1 MTLQQLKYVIEV
13 ADRGSI
19 TEAAKSLFI
28 AQPSLSAA
36 IHELEAETDTKIF
49 QRSSRGVLITP
60 EGAEFLGYARQVV
73 QQAALIEDKYIAR
86 SSVRQRFSVS
96 TQHYSFTSSAF
107 VELVRAQG
115 GEAYEFT
122 LREGKT
128 YDTIN
133 DVRTL
138 RSEMG
143 VIYLSSFNE
152 AVIRKMLREANL
164 VFSELFSARPHIFVG
179 RNNPLAGR
187 ESVTLVDLEP
197 LPCLTY
203 EQGDQNAF
211 YFSEEILSTL
221 NHEKS
226 IKVTDKGTIIDLMV
240 GTDGYTISS
249 GICPSYLRGD
259 DIISIPL
266 TVDEVIRIGVITHR
280 DYRPTVL
287 GETYLRILHRVVG
300 DMQEMGEEKG
310 CGSTLRAALGR
321 ASFEFLS
328 VALDGLKRLLTQV
341 VLDLAGVAHGRLP
354 AHAQRNQHLA
364 DERVPLVE
372 LLRNPLALRGEM
384 DVVHVIHRDQPA
396 LAHLAQH
403 NGNRR
408 SGIGEI
414 RAHVHR
420 VHLVLTQGEDV
431 DRLQIVLCRFGY
443 GHGAASCLTL
453 RSDIESIIPCPKR
466 TRNPERAPGPRHT
479 MNPR

>member
-49 QRSSRGVLITP
+49 KRSSRGVLITP
-60 EGAEFLGYARQVV
+60 EGAEFLVYARQVV

-143 VIYLSSFNE
+143 VLYLSSFNE
-152 AVIRKMLREANL
+152 AVIRKMLRESNL
-164 VFSELFSARPHIFVG
+164 VFSELFAARPHIFVG

-187 ESVTLVDLEP
+187 ESVTLADLEP

-249 GICPSYLRGD
+249 GICPSYLRGE

-287 GETYLRILHRVVG
+287 GEKYLEILHRVVG
-300 DMQEMGEEKG
+300 DMQELGEE
-310 CGSTLRAALGR
+310 
-321 ASFEFLS
+321 
-328 VALDGLKRLLTQV
+328 
-341 VLDLAGVAHGRLP
+341 
-354 AHAQRNQHLA
+354 
-364 DERVPLVE
+364 
-372 LLRNPLALRGEM
+372 
-384 DVVHVIHRDQPA
+384 
-396 LAHLAQH
+396 
-403 NGNRR
+403 
-408 SGIGEI
+408 
-414 RAHVHR
+414 
-420 VHLVLTQGEDV
+420 
-431 DRLQIVLCRFGY
+431 
-443 GHGAASCLTL
+443 
-453 RSDIESIIPCPKR
+453 
-466 TRNPERAPGPRHT
+466 
-479 MNPR
+479 

>member
-36 IHELEAETDTKIF
+36 IRELEEETATTIF
-49 QRSSRGVLITP
+49 VRKSRGVLLTP
-60 EGAEFLGYARQVV
+60 EGTEFLGYARQVV
-73 QQAALIEDKYIAR
+73 QQAALIEEKYIAR
-86 SSVRQRFSVS
+86 QAVKQRFSVS

-143 VIYLSSFNE
+143 VLYLSRFNE
-152 AVIRKMLREANL
+152 AVIRKMLRESNL

-187 ESVTLVDLEP
+187 ESVTLADLEP

-249 GICPSYLRGD
+249 GICPSYLRGE

-287 GETYLRILHRVVG
+287 GEKYLEILHRVVG
-300 DMQEMGEEKG
+300 DMQELGEE
-310 CGSTLRAALGR
+310 
-321 ASFEFLS
+321 
-328 VALDGLKRLLTQV
+328 
-341 VLDLAGVAHGRLP
+341 
-354 AHAQRNQHLA
+354 
-364 DERVPLVE
+364 
-372 LLRNPLALRGEM
+372 
-384 DVVHVIHRDQPA
+384 
-396 LAHLAQH
+396 
-403 NGNRR
+403 
-408 SGIGEI
+408 
-414 RAHVHR
+414 
-420 VHLVLTQGEDV
+420 
-431 DRLQIVLCRFGY
+431 
-443 GHGAASCLTL
+443 
-453 RSDIESIIPCPKR
+453 
-466 TRNPERAPGPRHT
+466 
-479 MNPR
+479 

>member
-36 IHELEAETDTKIF
+36 IRELEEEIATTIF
-49 QRSSRGVLITP
+49 VRKSRGILVTP

-143 VIYLSSFNE
+143 VLYLSHFNE

-187 ESVTLVDLEP
+187 ASVTLADLEP

-249 GICPSYLRGD
+249 GICPSYLRGE

-266 TVDEVIRIGVITHR
+266 QVDEVIRIGVITHR

-300 DMQEMGEEKG
+300 DMQEMGEEK
-310 CGSTLRAALGR
+310 
-321 ASFEFLS
+321 E
-328 VALDGLKRLLTQV
+328 
-341 VLDLAGVAHGRLP
+341 
-354 AHAQRNQHLA
+354 
-364 DERVPLVE
+364 
-372 LLRNPLALRGEM
+372 
-384 DVVHVIHRDQPA
+384 
-396 LAHLAQH
+396 
-403 NGNRR
+403 
-408 SGIGEI
+408 
-414 RAHVHR
+414 
-420 VHLVLTQGEDV
+420 
-431 DRLQIVLCRFGY
+431 
-443 GHGAASCLTL
+443 
-453 RSDIESIIPCPKR
+453 
-466 TRNPERAPGPRHT
+466 
-479 MNPR
+479 

>member
-1 MTLQQLKYVIEV
+1 MAEK
-13 ADRGSI
+13 GSI

-36 IHELEAETDTKIF
+36 IRELEEEIATTIF
-49 QRSSRGVLITP
+49 VRKSRGILVTP

-73 QQAALIEDKYIAR
+73 QQAALIEEKYIAR
-86 SSVRQRFSVS
+86 QAVRQRFSVS

-107 VELVRAQG
+107 VELVRAHSDQ
-115 GEAYEFT
+115 AYEFI

-128 YDTIN
+128 YDTIM
-133 DVRTL
+133 DVRNL

-143 VIYLSSFNE
+143 VIYLSTFNE
-152 AVIRKMLREANL
+152 AVISKTLREANL
-164 VFSELFSARPHIFVG
+164 VFSELFAARPHIFVG

-187 ESVTLVDLEP
+187 ESVTLADLEP

-203 EQGDQNAF
+203 EQGEQNAF

-221 NHEKS
+221 NHDKS

-310 CGSTLRAALGR
+310 
-321 ASFEFLS
+321 
-328 VALDGLKRLLTQV
+328 
-341 VLDLAGVAHGRLP
+341 
-354 AHAQRNQHLA
+354 
-364 DERVPLVE
+364 
-372 LLRNPLALRGEM
+372 
-384 DVVHVIHRDQPA
+384 
-396 LAHLAQH
+396 
-403 NGNRR
+403 
-408 SGIGEI
+408 
-414 RAHVHR
+414 
-420 VHLVLTQGEDV
+420 
-431 DRLQIVLCRFGY
+431 
-443 GHGAASCLTL
+443 
-453 RSDIESIIPCPKR
+453 
-466 TRNPERAPGPRHT
+466 
-479 MNPR
+479 

>member
-49 QRSSRGVLITP
+49 KRSSRGVLITP

-187 ESVTLVDLEP
+187 ESVTLADLEP

-310 CGSTLRAALGR
+310 
-321 ASFEFLS
+321 
-328 VALDGLKRLLTQV
+328 
-341 VLDLAGVAHGRLP
+341 
-354 AHAQRNQHLA
+354 
-364 DERVPLVE
+364 
-372 LLRNPLALRGEM
+372 
-384 DVVHVIHRDQPA
+384 
-396 LAHLAQH
+396 
-403 NGNRR
+403 
-408 SGIGEI
+408 
-414 RAHVHR
+414 
-420 VHLVLTQGEDV
+420 
-431 DRLQIVLCRFGY
+431 
-443 GHGAASCLTL
+443 
-453 RSDIESIIPCPKR
+453 
-466 TRNPERAPGPRHT
+466 
-479 MNPR
+479 

>member
-49 QRSSRGVLITP
+49 KRSSRGVLITP

-143 VIYLSSFNE
+143 VLYMSRFNE

-187 ESVTLVDLEP
+187 ESVTLADLEP

-249 GICPSYLRGD
+249 GICPSYLRGE

-287 GETYLRILHRVVG
+287 GEKYLEILHRVVG
-300 DMQEMGEEKG
+300 DMQELWEE
-310 CGSTLRAALGR
+310 
-321 ASFEFLS
+321 
-328 VALDGLKRLLTQV
+328 
-341 VLDLAGVAHGRLP
+341 
-354 AHAQRNQHLA
+354 
-364 DERVPLVE
+364 
-372 LLRNPLALRGEM
+372 
-384 DVVHVIHRDQPA
+384 
-396 LAHLAQH
+396 
-403 NGNRR
+403 
-408 SGIGEI
+408 
-414 RAHVHR
+414 
-420 VHLVLTQGEDV
+420 
-431 DRLQIVLCRFGY
+431 
-443 GHGAASCLTL
+443 
-453 RSDIESIIPCPKR
+453 
-466 TRNPERAPGPRHT
+466 
-479 MNPR
+479 

>member
-49 QRSSRGVLITP
+49 KRSSRGVLITP

-143 VIYLSSFNE
+143 VLYLSSFNE
-152 AVIRKMLREANL
+152 AVIRKMLRESNL

-187 ESVTLVDLEP
+187 ESVTLADLEP

-249 GICPSYLRGD
+249 GICPSYLRGE

-266 TVDEVIRIGVITHR
+266 QVDEVIRIGVITHR

-287 GETYLRILHRVVG
+287 GEKYLEILHRVVG
-300 DMQEMGEEKG
+300 DMQELGEE
-310 CGSTLRAALGR
+310 
-321 ASFEFLS
+321 
-328 VALDGLKRLLTQV
+328 
-341 VLDLAGVAHGRLP
+341 
-354 AHAQRNQHLA
+354 
-364 DERVPLVE
+364 
-372 LLRNPLALRGEM
+372 
-384 DVVHVIHRDQPA
+384 
-396 LAHLAQH
+396 
-403 NGNRR
+403 
-408 SGIGEI
+408 
-414 RAHVHR
+414 
-420 VHLVLTQGEDV
+420 
-431 DRLQIVLCRFGY
+431 
-443 GHGAASCLTL
+443 
-453 RSDIESIIPCPKR
+453 
-466 TRNPERAPGPRHT
+466 
-479 MNPR
+479 

>member
-13 ADRGSI
+13 ADRSSI

-49 QRSSRGVLITP
+49 KRSSRGVLITP

-143 VIYLSSFNE
+143 VLYLSRFNE
-152 AVIRKMLREANL
+152 AVIRKMLRESNL

-187 ESVTLVDLEP
+187 ESVTLADLEP

-249 GICPSYLRGD
+249 GICPSYLRGE

-287 GETYLRILHRVVG
+287 GEKYLEILHRVVG
-300 DMQEMGEEKG
+300 DMQELGEE
-310 CGSTLRAALGR
+310 
-321 ASFEFLS
+321 
-328 VALDGLKRLLTQV
+328 
-341 VLDLAGVAHGRLP
+341 
-354 AHAQRNQHLA
+354 
-364 DERVPLVE
+364 
-372 LLRNPLALRGEM
+372 
-384 DVVHVIHRDQPA
+384 
-396 LAHLAQH
+396 
-403 NGNRR
+403 
-408 SGIGEI
+408 
-414 RAHVHR
+414 
-420 VHLVLTQGEDV
+420 
-431 DRLQIVLCRFGY
+431 
-443 GHGAASCLTL
+443 
-453 RSDIESIIPCPKR
+453 
-466 TRNPERAPGPRHT
+466 
-479 MNPR
+479 

>member
-49 QRSSRGVLITP
+49 KRSSRGVLITP

-73 QQAALIEDKYIAR
+73 QQAALIEEKYIAR
-86 SSVRQRFSVS
+86 QAVRQRFSVS

-143 VIYLSSFNE
+143 VLYLSSFNE
-152 AVIRKMLREANL
+152 AVIRKMLRESNL

-187 ESVTLVDLEP
+187 ESVTLADLEP

-249 GICPSYLRGD
+249 GICPSYLRGE

-287 GETYLRILHRVVG
+287 GEKYLEILHRVVG
-300 DMQEMGEEKG
+300 DMQELGEE
-310 CGSTLRAALGR
+310 
-321 ASFEFLS
+321 
-328 VALDGLKRLLTQV
+328 
-341 VLDLAGVAHGRLP
+341 
-354 AHAQRNQHLA
+354 
-364 DERVPLVE
+364 
-372 LLRNPLALRGEM
+372 
-384 DVVHVIHRDQPA
+384 
-396 LAHLAQH
+396 
-403 NGNRR
+403 
-408 SGIGEI
+408 
-414 RAHVHR
+414 
-420 VHLVLTQGEDV
+420 
-431 DRLQIVLCRFGY
+431 
-443 GHGAASCLTL
+443 
-453 RSDIESIIPCPKR
+453 
-466 TRNPERAPGPRHT
+466 
-479 MNPR
+479 

>member
-49 QRSSRGVLITP
+49 KRSSRGVLITP

-143 VIYLSSFNE
+143 VLYLSSFNE
-152 AVIRKMLREANL
+152 AVIRKMLRESNL

-187 ESVTLVDLEP
+187 ESVTLADLEP

-249 GICPSYLRGD
+249 GICPSYLRGE

-300 DMQEMGEEKG
+300 DMQELGEE
-310 CGSTLRAALGR
+310 
-321 ASFEFLS
+321 
-328 VALDGLKRLLTQV
+328 
-341 VLDLAGVAHGRLP
+341 
-354 AHAQRNQHLA
+354 
-364 DERVPLVE
+364 
-372 LLRNPLALRGEM
+372 
-384 DVVHVIHRDQPA
+384 
-396 LAHLAQH
+396 
-403 NGNRR
+403 
-408 SGIGEI
+408 
-414 RAHVHR
+414 
-420 VHLVLTQGEDV
+420 
-431 DRLQIVLCRFGY
+431 
-443 GHGAASCLTL
+443 
-453 RSDIESIIPCPKR
+453 
-466 TRNPERAPGPRHT
+466 
-479 MNPR
+479 

>member
-36 IHELEAETDTKIF
+36 IHELETETDTKIF

-187 ESVTLVDLEP
+187 ESVTLADLEP

-300 DMQEMGEEKG
+300 DMQEMVE
-310 CGSTLRAALGR
+310 GR
-321 ASFEFLS
+321 E
-328 VALDGLKRLLTQV
+328 
-341 VLDLAGVAHGRLP
+341 
-354 AHAQRNQHLA
+354 
-364 DERVPLVE
+364 
-372 LLRNPLALRGEM
+372 
-384 DVVHVIHRDQPA
+384 
-396 LAHLAQH
+396 
-403 NGNRR
+403 
-408 SGIGEI
+408 
-414 RAHVHR
+414 
-420 VHLVLTQGEDV
+420 
-431 DRLQIVLCRFGY
+431 
-443 GHGAASCLTL
+443 
-453 RSDIESIIPCPKR
+453 
-466 TRNPERAPGPRHT
+466 
-479 MNPR
+479 

>member
-19 TEAAKSLFI
+19 TEAAKYLFI

-49 QRSSRGVLITP
+49 KRSSRGVLITP

-143 VIYLSSFNE
+143 VLYLSSFNE
-152 AVIRKMLREANL
+152 AVIRKMLRESNL

-187 ESVTLVDLEP
+187 ESVTLADLEP

-249 GICPSYLRGD
+249 GICPSYLRGE

-287 GETYLRILHRVVG
+287 GEKYLEILHRVVG
-300 DMQEMGEEKG
+300 DMQELGEE
-310 CGSTLRAALGR
+310 
-321 ASFEFLS
+321 
-328 VALDGLKRLLTQV
+328 
-341 VLDLAGVAHGRLP
+341 
-354 AHAQRNQHLA
+354 
-364 DERVPLVE
+364 
-372 LLRNPLALRGEM
+372 
-384 DVVHVIHRDQPA
+384 
-396 LAHLAQH
+396 
-403 NGNRR
+403 
-408 SGIGEI
+408 
-414 RAHVHR
+414 
-420 VHLVLTQGEDV
+420 
-431 DRLQIVLCRFGY
+431 
-443 GHGAASCLTL
+443 
-453 RSDIESIIPCPKR
+453 
-466 TRNPERAPGPRHT
+466 
-479 MNPR
+479 

>member
-49 QRSSRGVLITP
+49 KRSSRGVLITP

-143 VIYLSSFNE
+143 VLYLSSFNE

-187 ESVTLVDLEP
+187 ESVTLADLEP

-249 GICPSYLRGD
+249 GICPSYLRGE

-266 TVDEVIRIGVITHR
+266 QVDERIRIGVITHK
-280 DYRPTVL
+280 DYRPTPL
-287 GETYLRILHRVVG
+287 GQEYLDVLHRIVG
-300 DMQEMGEEKG
+300 DMQ
-310 CGSTLRAALGR
+310 T
-321 ASFEFLS
+321 
-328 VALDGLKRLLTQV
+328 
-341 VLDLAGVAHGRLP
+341 
-354 AHAQRNQHLA
+354 
-364 DERVPLVE
+364 
-372 LLRNPLALRGEM
+372 
-384 DVVHVIHRDQPA
+384 
-396 LAHLAQH
+396 
-403 NGNRR
+403 
-408 SGIGEI
+408 
-414 RAHVHR
+414 
-420 VHLVLTQGEDV
+420 
-431 DRLQIVLCRFGY
+431 
-443 GHGAASCLTL
+443 
-453 RSDIESIIPCPKR
+453 ES
-466 TRNPERAPGPRHT
+466 A
-479 MNPR
+479 

>member
-1 MTLQQLKYVIEV
+1 MTLQQLKYVTEV

-36 IHELEAETDTKIF
+36 IHELEEEIGVALF
-49 QRSSRGVLITP
+49 LRSNRGVLITP

-187 ESVTLVDLEP
+187 ESVTLADLEP

-249 GICPSYLRGD
+249 GICPSYLRGE

-266 TVDEVIRIGVITHR
+266 QVDEVIRIGVITHK
-280 DYRPTVL
+280 DYRPTPL
-287 GETYLRILHRVVG
+287 G
-300 DMQEMGEEKG
+300 Q
-310 CGSTLRAALGR
+310 
-321 ASFEFLS
+321 
-328 VALDGLKRLLTQV
+328 
-341 VLDLAGVAHGRLP
+341 
-354 AHAQRNQHLA
+354 
-364 DERVPLVE
+364 
-372 LLRNPLALRGEM
+372 
-384 DVVHVIHRDQPA
+384 
-396 LAHLAQH
+396 
-403 NGNRR
+403 
-408 SGIGEI
+408 
-414 RAHVHR
+414 
-420 VHLVLTQGEDV
+420 
-431 DRLQIVLCRFGY
+431 
-443 GHGAASCLTL
+443 
-453 RSDIESIIPCPKR
+453 
-466 TRNPERAPGPRHT
+466 
-479 MNPR
+479 

>member
-49 QRSSRGVLITP
+49 KRSSRGVLITP

-143 VIYLSSFNE
+143 VLYLSSFNE
-152 AVIRKMLREANL
+152 AVIRKMLRESNL

-187 ESVTLVDLEP
+187 ESVTLADLEP

-240 GTDGYTISS
+240 GTDGFTISS

-287 GETYLRILHRVVG
+287 GEKYLEILHRVVG
-300 DMQEMGEEKG
+300 DIQELGEE
-310 CGSTLRAALGR
+310 
-321 ASFEFLS
+321 
-328 VALDGLKRLLTQV
+328 
-341 VLDLAGVAHGRLP
+341 
-354 AHAQRNQHLA
+354 
-364 DERVPLVE
+364 
-372 LLRNPLALRGEM
+372 
-384 DVVHVIHRDQPA
+384 
-396 LAHLAQH
+396 
-403 NGNRR
+403 
-408 SGIGEI
+408 
-414 RAHVHR
+414 
-420 VHLVLTQGEDV
+420 
-431 DRLQIVLCRFGY
+431 
-443 GHGAASCLTL
+443 
-453 RSDIESIIPCPKR
+453 
-466 TRNPERAPGPRHT
+466 
-479 MNPR
+479 